1 MKVNLHDNRALKVA
15 MTALAGAVMAA
26 CGGSSNPTND
36 LPAGITPVSATV
48 PVLARVTWK
57 WMSSPATTAA
67 SSAETSSVS
76 NMCSSMPPASDKN
89 STGT

>member
-1 MKVNLHDNRALKVA
+1 MKVNLHDNRARKVA

-48 PVLARVTWK
+48 Y
-57 WMSSPATTAA
+57 PATTAGKGDTA
-67 SSAETSSVS
+67 ATQ
-76 NMCSSMPPASDKN
+76 D
-89 STGT
+89 

>member
-36 LPAGITPVSATV
+36 LP
-48 PVLARVTWK
+48 
-57 WMSSPATTAA
+57 
-67 SSAETSSVS
+67 
-76 NMCSSMPPASDKN
+76 PASHR
-89 STGT
+89 